1 MNNLFGCTK
10 TTAELV
16 NPKVAQTTANN
27 TKTIVS
33 NGLRS
38 SHEVRE
44 HYEIISD
51 MVKTV
56 QSGPRITYNGEKKSL
71 CKLHQVTCGALV
83 PLTNVRKYLQFLTTQ
98 NLLISSNIGDD
109 ICYEI
114 GDKGY

>member
-1 MNNLFGCTK
+1 MHK

-27 TKTIVS
+27 TKTKAS

-38 SHEVRE
+38 SHEARE

-51 MVKTV
+51 MVKIV
-56 QSGPRITYNGEKKSL
+56 QSSPCITYKGEKKSL
-71 CKLHQVTCGALV
+71 CKLHHITCGALV
-83 PLTNVRKYLQFLTTQ
+83 PWTNVRKYLQLLTTQ

-109 ICYEI
+109 ICYEKS
-114 GDKGY
+114 DKGF